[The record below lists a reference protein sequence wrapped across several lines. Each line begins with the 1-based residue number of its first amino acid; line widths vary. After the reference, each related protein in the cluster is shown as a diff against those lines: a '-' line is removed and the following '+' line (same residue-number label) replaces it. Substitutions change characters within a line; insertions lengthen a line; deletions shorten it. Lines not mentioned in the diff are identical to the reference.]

1 MDEDRFVFLTGRRKN
16 LIILANGENVS
27 PEELENERGRNDL
40 VKEILV
46 REHEKVIEAEIF
58 PDPEYME
65 KHTITEPEPLLQ
77 ELVDRLNGSMPV
89 YKRIAR
95 LIVREVPFER
105 TAAGKIK
112 RI

>member
-1 MDEDRFVFLTGRRKN
+1 M
-16 LIILANGENVS
+16 
-27 PEELENERGRNDL
+27 
-40 VKEILV
+40 

-95 LIVREVPFER
+95 LIVREVPLNEQPQEKSSGFK
-105 TAAGKIK
+105 AKQNKGK
-112 RI
+112 

>member
-1 MDEDRFVFLTGRRKN
+1 MLSSHPLFFQHTAKGHGIPVQIFICLLYT
-16 LIILANGENVS
+16 S
-27 PEELENERGRNDL
+27 
-40 VKEILV
+40 

-112 RI
+112 RF